1 MPKNKPTKQVKKEPN
16 KRDLDFLYEVGS
28 LRNVQRGWR
37 QHVGM
42 DVANDLEHS
51 VRVAWIAMILARME
65 GVSSDEKILKMALM
79 HDIAETRISDLSYV
93 QKAYAT
99 ADEKAAA
106 ADMFRGTSLEE
117 LNDTVLHEYEQ
128 RKSIESQIVK
138 DADNLDLDIEMREL
152 EERGS
157 QLPKK
162 WYQMRKDLR
171 DKKLYTESA
180 KKLWD
185 MIQDVDI
192 DEWHISYNKFNKFP
206 DAGR

>member
-1 MPKNKPTKQVKKEPN
+1 MSRKPK

-42 DVANDLEHS
+42 DVANDLEHTL
-51 VRVAWIAMILARME
+51 RVIWLALIIARME
-65 GVSSDEKILKMALM
+65 ETGDEEKIMKMALM
-79 HDIAETRISDLSYV
+79 HDVAETRISDLSYV

-99 ADEKAAA
+99 ADEQAA
-106 ADMFRGTSLEE
+106 ADDLFRGTSLE
-117 LNDTVLHEYEQ
+117 DMKDKYLHEYEQ
-128 RKSIESQIVK
+128 RHSIEAKIVK
-138 DADNLDLDIEMREL
+138 DADNLDLDLEMREL

-162 WYQMRKDLR
+162 WYKMRKALR
-171 DKKLYTESA
+171 DEKLYTASA

-185 MIQDVDI
+185 MIQEVDI

-206 DAGR
+206 NAGR

>member
-1 MPKNKPTKQVKKEPN
+1 MSREPN
-16 KRDLDFLYEVGS
+16 KRDLDFLYELGS

-51 VRVAWIAMILARME
+51 LRVSWIAMILARME
-65 GVSSDEKILKMALM
+65 GVHNDEKIIKMALV
-79 HDIAETRISDLSYV
+79 HDIAETRVSDLSYV

-99 ADEKAAA
+99 ADEQAA
-106 ADMFRGTSLEE
+106 ADDLFRGTSLED
-117 LNDTVLHEYEQ
+117 LNSEILHEYKE

-138 DADNLDLDIEMREL
+138 DADNLDLDLEMREL

-162 WYQMRKDLR
+162 WYNMRKSLR
-171 DKKLYTESA
+171 DEKLYTESA

-185 MIQDVDI
+185 MIQKVDI

>member
-1 MPKNKPTKQVKKEPN
+1 MKNTAKTMSNNPN
-16 KRDLDFLYEVGS
+16 KRDLDFLYELGS

-51 VRVAWIAMILARME
+51 LRVAWIAMILARME
-65 GVSSDEKILKMALM
+65 GVHSDEKIIKMAM
-79 HDIAETRISDLSYV
+79 VHDIAETRVSDLSYV

-99 ADEKAAA
+99 ADEQAA
-106 ADMFRGTSLEE
+106 ADDIFRGTSLED
-117 LNDTVLHEYEQ
+117 LNSDILHEYKE
-128 RKSIESQIVK
+128 RKSIESKIVK
-138 DADNLDLDIEMREL
+138 DADNLDLDLEMREL

-162 WYQMRKDLR
+162 WYNMRKALR
-171 DKKLYTESA
+171 DDKLYTESA

-185 MIQDVDI
+185 MIQEVDI

>member
-1 MPKNKPTKQVKKEPN
+1 MNKEPN
-16 KRDLDFLYEVGS
+16 KRDLDFLYELGS

-51 VRVAWIAMILARME
+51 LRVAWIAMILARME
-65 GVSSDEKILKMALM
+65 GVKDDEKIIKMALV
-79 HDIAETRISDLSYV
+79 HDIAETRVSDLSYV

-99 ADEKAAA
+99 ADEQAA
-106 ADMFRGTSLEE
+106 ADDLFRGTSLED
-117 LNDTVLHEYEQ
+117 LNSEVLHEYKDRQ
-128 RKSIESQIVK
+128 SIESKIVK
-138 DADNLDLDIEMREL
+138 DADNLDLDLEMREL

-162 WYQMRKDLR
+162 WYNMRKSLR
-171 DKKLYTESA
+171 DEKLYTESA

-185 MIQDVDI
+185 MIQEVDI

>member
-1 MPKNKPTKQVKKEPN
+1 MNKEPN
-16 KRDLDFLYEVGS
+16 KRDLDFLYELGS

-51 VRVAWIAMILARME
+51 LRVAWIAMILARME
-65 GVSSDEKILKMALM
+65 GVKNDEKIIKMALV
-79 HDIAETRISDLSYV
+79 HDIAETRVSDLSYV

-99 ADEKAAA
+99 ADEQAA
-106 ADMFRGTSLEE
+106 ADDLFRGTSLED
-117 LNDTVLHEYEQ
+117 LNSDVLHEYKE
-128 RKSIESQIVK
+128 RKSIESKIVK
-138 DADNLDLDIEMREL
+138 DADNLDLDLEMREL

-162 WYQMRKDLR
+162 WYNMRKSLR
-171 DKKLYTESA
+171 DEKLYTESA